1 MGYDIKSIRRDFKEK
16 GIFYTTP
23 ELANYLKSFLPAE
36 VKEIYDPTCGN
47 GGLLSA
53 FGDDVI
59 KYGQDINGEQVKF
72 AEEHLQNFI
81 GVAGDTL
88 KNPAFMDRKFKYI
101 IANPPFS
108 IKWEP
113 FTDKR
118 FENLPALPPK
128 SKADYAFLA
137 HILYYLENDGM
148 AVVLNFPGILY
159 RGNAEGK
166 IRQWFIENNYI
177 DTVIEVDG
185 GYFADTKIATAVL
198 ILKKNKDTTDVKFIH
213 NDKEASATQ
222 NEITDN
228 GYILTVSHYIN
239 EETEKEETNPVE
251 LENAARKAFMD
262 KLRKELDFEKMV
274 CEMESISMQPFVDAV
289 KKIIGEYDRENEVK
303 KVTGKE
309 NHDNEIKKHETER
322 GYRTD

>member
-1 MGYDIKSIRRDFKEK
+1 MGYDIKSIRQDFKEK

-23 ELANYLKSFLPAE
+23 ELANYLKSFIPVD

-53 FGDDVI
+53 FDDDVI
-59 KYGQDINGEQVKF
+59 KYGQDINEEQVEF
-72 AEEHLQNFI
+72 AEEHLENFI
-81 GVAGDTL
+81 GVVGDTL
-88 KNPAFMDRKFKYI
+88 KNPAFIDRKFKYI

-108 IKWEP
+108 IKWES
-113 FTDKR
+113 FSDER

-137 HILYYLENDGM
+137 HILYYLQDDGM

-185 GYFADTKIATAVL
+185 GHFVDTKIATVVL
-198 ILKKNKDTTDVKFIH
+198 ILRKNKKTTDIRFIH
-213 NDKEASATQ
+213 NDKEITVTQ
-222 NEITDN
+222 DEVAKN
-228 GYILTVSHYIN
+228 GYNLTVSYYI
-239 EETEKEETNPVE
+239 EEEVEKEEINPIE
-251 LENAARKAFMD
+251 LENTARKAFLD

-274 CEMESISMQPFVDAV
+274 CEMEGISMQPLINAI
-289 KKIIGEYDRENEVK
+289 KKIIREYDTKSKTQVNNDNQMTIFDYKEVSN
-303 KVTGKE
+303 G
-309 NHDNEIKKHETER
+309 
-322 GYRTD
+322 

>member
-1 MGYDIKSIRRDFKEK
+1 MGYDIKSIRQDFKEK

-23 ELANYLKSFLPAE
+23 ELANYLKSFLPAD

-53 FGDDVI
+53 FDDDVI
-59 KYGQDINGEQVKF
+59 KYGQDINEEQVKF

-81 GVAGDTL
+81 GVVGDTL
-88 KNPAFMDRKFKYI
+88 KNPAFMDRKFKHI

-113 FTDKR
+113 LTDER

-128 SKADYAFLA
+128 SKADYAFLT
-137 HILYYLENDGM
+137 HILYYLQDDGM

-185 GYFADTKIATAVL
+185 GHFVDTKIATAVL
-198 ILKKNKDTTDVKFIH
+198 IIRKNKETTDIKFIH
-213 NDKEASATQ
+213 NDKEVVVPLE
-222 NEITDN
+222 EIKNN
-228 GYILTVSHYIN
+228 GYSLTVSYYI
-239 EETEKEETNPVE
+239 EEEVEKEEINPTE
-251 LENAARKAFMD
+251 LENTARKAFLD

-274 CEMESISMQPFVDAV
+274 CEMEGISMQPFINAI
-289 KKIIGEYDRENEVK
+289 KKIVREYDKGSEVK
-303 KVTGKE
+303 KEYSGQLSLF
-309 NHDNEIKKHETER
+309 D
-322 GYRTD
+322 

>member
-1 MGYDIKSIRRDFKEK
+1 MGYDIKSIRQDFKEK

-23 ELANYLKSFLPAE
+23 ELANYLKSFLPAD

-59 KYGQDINGEQVKF
+59 KYGQDINEEQVKF
-72 AEEHLQNFI
+72 AEEHLKNFI
-81 GVAGDTL
+81 GVVGDTL
-88 KNPAFMDRKFKYI
+88 KSPAFIDRKFKYI

-108 IKWEP
+108 IKWEQ
-113 FTDKR
+113 FTDER

-137 HILYYLENDGM
+137 HILYYLEDDGM

-185 GYFADTKIATAVL
+185 GHFVDTKIATAVL
-198 ILKKNKDTTDVKFIH
+198 ILRKNKETTDIKFIH
-213 NDKEASATQ
+213 NDKQ
-222 NEITDN
+222 ITVTKDEVEKN
-228 GYILTVSHYIN
+228 GYSLTVSYYID
-239 EETEKEETNPVE
+239 EEVEKEEINPIE
-251 LENAARKAFMD
+251 LENTARQAFLD

-274 CEMESISMQPFVDAV
+274 CEMEGISMQPFINAI
-289 KKIIGEYDRENEVK
+289 KKIVREYDAKIKQETTE
-303 KVTGKE
+303 
-309 NHDNEIKKHETER
+309 DNQMTIF
-322 GYRTD
+322 DL

>member
-1 MGYDIKSIRRDFKEK
+1 MGYDIKSIRQDFKEK
-16 GIFYTTP
+16 GIFYTTT
-23 ELANYLKSFLPAE
+23 ELANYLKSFLPAD

-53 FGDDVI
+53 FDDVVI
-59 KYGQDINGEQVKF
+59 KYGQDINEEQVKF

-81 GVAGDTL
+81 GIVGDTL

-113 FTDKR
+113 FTDER

-128 SKADYAFLA
+128 SKADYAFLS
-137 HILYYLENDGM
+137 HILYYLQDDGM

-177 DTVIEVDG
+177 DMVIEVDG
-185 GYFADTKIATAVL
+185 GHFVDTKIATAVL
-198 ILKKNKDTTDVKFIH
+198 IIRKNKETTDIKFIH
-213 NDKEASATQ
+213 NDKEITVTQ
-222 NEITDN
+222 DEIVKN
-228 GYILTVSHYIN
+228 GYSLAVSYYI
-239 EETEKEETNPVE
+239 EEEVEKEEINPIE
-251 LENAARKAFMD
+251 LENTVRKAFLD

-274 CEMESISMQPFVDAV
+274 CEMEGISMQPFINSI
-289 KKIIGEYDRENEVK
+289 KKIVREYDEKNK
-303 KVTGKE
+303 T
-309 NHDNEIKKHETER
+309 EIKKDNQMTIFDYTGESEVI
-322 GYRTD
+322 

>member
-23 ELANYLKSFLPAE
+23 ELANYLKSFLPAD

-53 FGDDVI
+53 FDDDDVI
-59 KYGQDINGEQVKF
+59 KYGQDINEEQVKF
-72 AEEHLQNFI
+72 AGEHLQNFI
-81 GVAGDTL
+81 GVVGDTL
-88 KNPAFMDRKFKYI
+88 KNPAFIDRKFKYI

-113 FTDKR
+113 AIDER
-118 FENLPALPPK
+118 FKNLPALPPK

-137 HILYYLENDGM
+137 HILYYLQDDGM

-185 GYFADTKIATAVL
+185 GHFVDTKIATVVL
-198 ILKKNKDTTDVKFIH
+198 ILRKNKETTDIRFIH
-213 NDKEASATQ
+213 NDKEITVTQ
-222 NEITDN
+222 DEVAKN
-228 GYILTVSHYIN
+228 GYSLTVSYYIV
-239 EETEKEETNPVE
+239 EEVEKEEIDPIE
-251 LENAARKAFMD
+251 LENTARKSFLD

-274 CEMESISMQPFVDAV
+274 CEMEGISMQPFINAI
-289 KKIIGEYDRENEVK
+289 KKIVREYDTNSKTQVNNYSQMTIFDYARESEV
-303 KVTGKE
+303 
-309 NHDNEIKKHETER
+309 I
-322 GYRTD
+322 

>member
-1 MGYDIKSIRRDFKEK
+1 MGYDIKSIRQDFKEK

-23 ELANYLKSFLPAE
+23 ELANYLKSFLPAD

-53 FGDDVI
+53 FGEDVI
-59 KYGQDINGEQVKF
+59 KYGQDINEEQVKF

-81 GVAGDTL
+81 GVVGDTL

-113 FTDKR
+113 FIDGR

-128 SKADYAFLA
+128 SKADYAFLS
-137 HILYYLENDGM
+137 HILYYLQDDGM

-185 GYFADTKIATAVL
+185 GYFVDTKISTVVL
-198 ILKKNKDTTDVKFIH
+198 ILQKNKKTTDIRFIH
-213 NDKEASATQ
+213 NN
-222 NEITDN
+222 NEITVTQDEVSKN
-228 GYILTVSHYIN
+228 GYILTVSYYI
-239 EETEKEETNPVE
+239 EEEVEKEEINPIE
-251 LENAARKAFMD
+251 LENTARKAFLD

-274 CEMESISMQPFVDAV
+274 CEMEGISMQPFISAIKNIVR
-289 KKIIGEYDRENEVK
+289 EYEANIKTQAKNDNQMTIFDYARESEV
-303 KVTGKE
+303 V
-309 NHDNEIKKHETER
+309 
-322 GYRTD
+322 

>member
-1 MGYDIKSIRRDFKEK
+1 MGYDIKSIKQDFKKK

-23 ELANYLKSFLPAE
+23 ELANYLKSFLPAN

-53 FGDDVI
+53 FDDDVI
-59 KYGQDINGEQVKF
+59 KYGQDINEEQVKF
-72 AEEHLQNFI
+72 AEEHLKNFI
-81 GVAGDTL
+81 GVVGDTL

-108 IKWEP
+108 IKWEQ
-113 FTDKR
+113 FTDER

-137 HILYYLENDGM
+137 HILYCLEDDGM

-185 GYFADTKIATAVL
+185 GHFVDTKIATAVL
-198 ILKKNKDTTDVKFIH
+198 ILRKNKETTDIKFIH
-213 NDKEASATQ
+213 NDKQIMVTQ
-222 NEITDN
+222 DKIANN
-228 GYILTVSHYIN
+228 GYSLTISYYI
-239 EETEKEETNPVE
+239 EEKVEKEEINPIE
-251 LENAARKAFMD
+251 LENTARKAFLD

-274 CEMESISMQPFVDAV
+274 CEMEGISMQPFINAI
-289 KKIIGEYDRENEVK
+289 KKIVREYDKGSEVK
-303 KVTGKE
+303 KEYSGQLSLF
-309 NHDNEIKKHETER
+309 N
-322 GYRTD
+322 